1 VATLTVRNVPEETRQ
16 ALAARA
22 RAANRSMEAEAR
34 LVLEAAVRPPD
45 RVKLG
50 SLLSRIG
57 SETGGLDM
65 EAVRGAEISEP
76 VSFG

>member
-22 RAANRSMEAEAR
+22 RAANRSMEAEVR

-57 SETGGLDM
+57 AETGGLDM
-65 EAVRGAEISEP
+65 EDVRGAEISEP

>member
-1 VATLTVRNVPEETRQ
+1 MATLTVRNVPEETRQ

-22 RAANRSMEAEAR
+22 RAANRSMEAEVR

-57 SETGGLDM
+57 AETGGLDM
-65 EAVRGAEISEP
+65 EDVRGAEISEP

>member
-1 VATLTVRNVPEETRQ
+1 VATLTVRNLPEETRQ

-22 RAANRSMEAEAR
+22 RAAGRSMEAEAR
-34 LVLEAAVRPPD
+34 LILEAAARPPD

-57 SETGGLDM
+57 AETGGLDM
-65 EAVRGAEISEP
+65 EGVRGAEISKP